1 MELRHLRY
9 FCAVA
14 DEMHVTRA
22 AERLHL
28 AQPALTQQIK
38 ALEGELQVEL
48 LRRVGR
54 RIELTEAGIAFRRE
68 AEAILDRVRVASLI
82 AQETARGQ
90 TGRLS
95 IGLTESSGFVPAVT
109 AILKQARERW
119 PRVETSLIQARS
131 GSLVTA
137 LIERRI
143 DVAFVRPPAPPDA
156 ALQSWPFVSEA
167 VVAVVPITHRLA
179 SQRSVTFSTLAREA
193 LIWPQARDGDGPLHT
208 QIDAAFTQLG
218 RAPRIAQ
225 ETPEF
230 VMAVN
235 LVATGLG
242 VSLVP
247 QSIVGL
253 RADAVVYLPL
263 RSTPTF
269 SIKIILL
276 ARTADA
282 SPTVA
287 NFLAL
292 AREYT
297 AEHGDRPSPVSL

>member
-1 MELRHLRY
+1 MNMELRHLRY

-38 ALEGELQVEL
+38 ALEAELKVEL

-54 RIELTEAGIAFRRE
+54 RVELTEAGAAFRQE
-68 AEAILDRVRVASLI
+68 AEAILDRVRAAALV

-95 IGLTESSGFVPAVT
+95 IGLTESSAFAPTVT
-109 AILKQARERW
+109 SVLKRARERW

-131 GSLVTA
+131 NSLVTA

-143 DVAFVRPPAPPDA
+143 DIAFVRPPAPPDA
-156 ALQSWPFVSEA
+156 ALQGRPFLSEA
-167 VVAVVPITHRLA
+167 VVAVVPNTHRFA
-179 SQRSVTFSTLAREA
+179 SQRSITFSKLAGEP
-193 LIWPQARDGDGPLHT
+193 LILPQAREGDGPLHT
-208 QIDAAFTQLG
+208 QIDAAFAKLG
-218 RAPRIAQ
+218 HIPRIVQ

-230 VMAVN
+230 MMAVN

-247 QSIVGL
+247 QSMVGL
-253 RADAVVYLPL
+253 RADSVVYLPL
-263 RSTPTF
+263 RSTPIF
-269 SIKIILL
+269 RIKIILL
-276 ARTADA
+276 TRTGEA

-287 NFLAL
+287 NFLKL
-292 AREYT
+292 AAEYQV
-297 AEHGDRPSPVSL
+297 EHGEGVSD